1 MNLVGKIIE
10 TYVGVDGNESL
21 ALGKRLQ
28 RLRKLAG
35 LTQAD
40 FSHRLKISEGALSRL
55 EKRTDIHVSTVKQ
68 YVEALGA
75 KLQISAAFSTD
86 NPIAFRIIEA
96 FDAELINEKQL
107 LLPIFDDDVFRPQ
120 RDVVLS
126 IKPQYSS
133 KILKGTKTIELRR
146 RFPIDVPQG
155 TLAFIYST
163 TPEKALI
170 GYTEIVSVTKESVS
184 NIWRSHKIEACIS
197 KRDFESYFSGQ
208 DFGFALRFRS
218 AKPFKQAIDL
228 TELRERFGFEP
239 PQSFLY
245 VKPELREALRHELLA
260 EISY

>member
-1 MNLVGKIIE
+1 MTLSGKIIE
-10 TYVGVDGNESL
+10 TYVGIEDDESL

-28 RLRKLAG
+28 MLRKLAG

-40 FSHRLKISEGALSRL
+40 LSNKLKISQGALSRL
-55 EKRTDIHVSTVKQ
+55 ENRTDIHVSTVKQ

-75 KLQISAAFSTD
+75 RLQIRAAFLSDHPISFRVTEILDTD
-86 NPIAFRIIEA
+86 LVDER
-96 FDAELINEKQL
+96 QL
-107 LLPIFDDDVFRPQ
+107 LLPAFENDVFRPQ

-133 KILKGTKTIELRR
+133 KIIEGTKTIELRR
-146 RFPIDVPQG
+146 RFPINVPQG

-170 GYTEIVSVTKESVS
+170 GYAEIVSVTKEP
-184 NIWRSHKIEACIS
+184 ISHMWHAHKEEACIS

-218 AKPFKQAIDL
+218 ARSFKQAIDL
-228 TELRERFGFEP
+228 TELRERFSFEP

-245 VKPELREALRHELLA
+245 AKPALREALRHELA
-260 EISY
+260 ELSH